1 MNIGQAAPNFTAPNQ
16 AGENVSLQDFNGRW
30 SVLYFYPKDN
40 TPGCTTQAIDFTSKL
55 AEFHSLNTEI
65 IGISPDSIASHE
77 KFITKHNLKIILLS
91 DPEHEIADLYQVWQ
105 LKKFM
110 GKEYMGIVRS
120 TFLIDPTGNIAHIW
134 SSVKVKNHAEIVLS
148 QLNQRL
154 TRS

>member
-1 MNIGQAAPNFTAPNQ
+1 MNIGQAAPNFTAPNR

-30 SVLYFYPKDN
+30 LILYFYPKDN

-55 AEFHSLNTEI
+55 AEFHSINAEI
-65 IGISPDSIASHE
+65 IGISPDSIAAHE
-77 KFITKHNLKIILLS
+77 KFITKHNLKINLLS
-91 DPEHEIADLYQVWQ
+91 DPEHQIADLYRVWQ

-134 SSVKVKNHAEIVLS
+134 SSVKVKNHAETVLS
-148 QLNQRL
+148 QLNQL
-154 TRS
+154 LSRS

>member
-1 MNIGQAAPNFTAPNQ
+1 MNIGQAAPNFTAPNR

-30 SVLYFYPKDN
+30 LVLYFYPKDN

-55 AEFHSLNTEI
+55 AEFHSVNTEI
-65 IGISPDSIASHE
+65 VGISTDSIASHE
-77 KFITKHNLKIILLS
+77 KFITKHNLKITLLS
-91 DPEHEIADLYQVWQ
+91 DPEHQIADLYQVWQ

-134 SSVKVKNHAEIVLS
+134 SSVKVKNHAEAVFS
-148 QLNQRL
+148 QLNQVL
-154 TRS
+154 NRS